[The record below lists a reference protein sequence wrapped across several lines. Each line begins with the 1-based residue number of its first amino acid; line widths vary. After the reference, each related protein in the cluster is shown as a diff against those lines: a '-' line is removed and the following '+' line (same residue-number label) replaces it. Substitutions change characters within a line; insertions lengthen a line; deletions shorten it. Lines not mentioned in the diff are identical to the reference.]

1 MAKVKYYGV
10 KKGLVPGV
18 YTSWDECKAQVD
30 GFSGAEYKSFKTEEE
45 ANDYVSIEKSVTN
58 DEIER
63 DKSQALIDM
72 GICYTFVPESESEK
86 KSESV
91 TLLDD
96 DLNKPYAFVDGSFN
110 AETGVY
116 GYGGYLFDGT
126 TKHPLQGHGHNPEM
140 ASMRNVAGEIEGSMA
155 AVRKAEEL
163 GIREMTMFYDY
174 QGIEQWAT
182 GNWKTNKD
190 STKAY
195 AEFMKPENRSVALSF
210 VHTKG
215 HSGIEGN
222 EIADVM
228 AKNSVGIALTPKQQ
242 RLYNSIF
249 ENSHTVLDK
258 PASKR
263 IQPTGERRLPRVA
276 EAMDENDME
285 LE

>member
-10 KKGLVPGV
+10 KRGLVPGV

-45 ANDYVSIEKSVTN
+45 ANDYVNIEKDN
-58 DEIER
+58 A
-63 DKSQALIDM
+63 QALIDM
-72 GICYTFVPESESEK
+72 GICYTDVP
-86 KSESV
+86 KSEFKSKESV
-91 TLLDD
+91 EPDVSKSDD
-96 DLNKPYAFVDGSFN
+96 YLNKPYAFVDGSFN
-110 AETGVY
+110 PDTGVY
-116 GYGGYLFDGT
+116 GYGGYLFDGK
-126 TKHPLQGHGHNPEM
+126 TKYPLQGNGRNPEM

-182 GNWKTNKD
+182 GQWKTNKD
-190 STKAY
+190 STRAY
-195 AEFMKPENRSVALSF
+195 AEFMKPENRSVSLSF

-242 RLYNSIF
+242 KLYDSVF
-249 ENSHTVLDK
+249 EKSQATAEK

-263 IQPTGERRLPRVA
+263 IHPTGERRLPRVA
-276 EAMDENDME
+276 EAMDDVSME

>member
-10 KKGLVPGV
+10 KRGLVPGV

-45 ANDYVSIEKSVTN
+45 ANDYVNVEKDNT
-58 DEIER
+58 
-63 DKSQALIDM
+63 QALIDM
-72 GICYTFVPESESEK
+72 GICYTAVSESEF
-86 KSESV
+86 KSKEPVEPDVSKS
-91 TLLDD
+91 DD
-96 DLNKPYAFVDGSFN
+96 DLDKPYAFVDGSFN
-110 AETGVY
+110 PDTGVY

-126 TKHPLQGHGHNPEM
+126 TKYPLQGHGRNPEM

-182 GNWKTNKD
+182 GQWKTNND
-190 STKAY
+190 STRAY
-195 AEFMKPENRSVALSF
+195 AEFMKSDNRSVSLSF

-242 RLYNSIF
+242 KLYDSVF
-249 ENSHTVLDK
+249 EKS
-258 PASKR
+258 
-263 IQPTGERRLPRVA
+263 
-276 EAMDENDME
+276 
-285 LE
+285 

>member
-10 KKGLVPGV
+10 KRGLVPGV

-45 ANDYVSIEKSVTN
+45 ANDYVNIEKDN
-58 DEIER
+58 A
-63 DKSQALIDM
+63 QALIDM
-72 GICYTFVPESESEK
+72 GICYTDVPNSEF
-86 KSESV
+86 KSKESV
-91 TLLDD
+91 EPDVSKSDD
-96 DLNKPYAFVDGSFN
+96 DLDKPYAFVDGSFN
-110 AETGVY
+110 PDTGVY

-126 TKHPLQGHGHNPEM
+126 TKYPLQGNGRNPEM
-140 ASMRNVAGEIEGSMA
+140 ASMQNVAGEIEGSMA

-182 GNWKTNKD
+182 GQWKTNKD
-190 STKAY
+190 STRAY
-195 AEFMKPENRSVALSF
+195 AEFMKPENRSVSLSF

-222 EIADVM
+222 EIADAM
-228 AKNSVGIALTPKQQ
+228 AKHSVGIVLTPKQQ
-242 RLYNSIF
+242 KLYDSVF
-249 ENSHTVLDK
+249 EKSQATAEKPVL
-258 PASKR
+258 KR

-276 EAMDENDME
+276 EAIDDVSME

>member
-10 KKGLVPGV
+10 KRGLVPGV

-45 ANDYVSIEKSVTN
+45 ANDYVNIEKDN
-58 DEIER
+58 A
-63 DKSQALIDM
+63 QALIDM
-72 GICYTFVPESESEK
+72 GICYTDVP
-86 KSESV
+86 KSEFKSKEFV
-91 TLLDD
+91 EPDVSKSDD
-96 DLNKPYAFVDGSFN
+96 YLNKPYAFVDGSFN
-110 AETGVY
+110 PDIGVY

-126 TKHPLQGHGHNPEM
+126 TKYPLQGNGRNSEM
-140 ASMRNVAGEIEGSMA
+140 ASMQNVAGEIEGSMA

-182 GNWKTNKD
+182 GQWKTNKD
-190 STKAY
+190 STRAY
-195 AEFMKPENRSVALSF
+195 AEFMKPENRSVSLSF

-222 EIADVM
+222 EIADAM
-228 AKNSVGIALTPKQQ
+228 AKHSVGIVLTPKQQ
-242 RLYNSIF
+242 KLYDSVF
-249 ENSHTVLDK
+249 EKSQATAEK
-258 PASKR
+258 PVSKR
-263 IQPTGERRLPRVA
+263 IQLTGERRLPRVA
-276 EAMDENDME
+276 EAIDDVSME